1 MRISLTG
8 FILNDSRMAKKF
20 AKILTDEGKAVAAD
34 VALDFLIQE
43 YVNVRLGG
51 TSDLVGGCAF
61 RDRDFILRIPNHGP
75 ALIVRSTQ
83 LSHLEVIM
91 PSQVGQGVQP

>member
-1 MRISLTG
+1 MRISLTY

-51 TSDLVGGCAF
+51 TSDVVGACDF
-61 RDRDFILRIPNHGP
+61 PDRDFILRIPNRGP
-75 ALIVRSTQ
+75 ATIVRSTR
-83 LSHLEVIM
+83 LSHLEVM
-91 PSQVGQGVQP
+91 MVSQGGEVEA